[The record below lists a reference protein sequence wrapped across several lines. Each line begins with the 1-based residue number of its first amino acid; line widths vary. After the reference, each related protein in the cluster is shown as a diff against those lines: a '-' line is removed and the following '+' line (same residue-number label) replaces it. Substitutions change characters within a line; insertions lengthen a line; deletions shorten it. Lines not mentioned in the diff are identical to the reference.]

1 MRLEKNLESGSLQ
14 SHRTWQRERQ
24 PCTIRFHP
32 AVRPQG
38 PTPIGGRSSK
48 PIDSLIEILVI
59 PPRIEQLDLEVHE
72 ILRIPGHENQL
83 MLNGDRRD
91 LGIGCGWGAAGP
103 IGVDYARRISVIEYR
118 ETGDAALARGRECRR
133 PYR

>member
-1 MRLEKNLESGSLQ
+1 MRTYSLTCGV
-14 SHRTWQRERQ
+14 SRISR
-24 PCTIRFHP
+24 
-32 AVRPQG
+32 
-38 PTPIGGRSSK
+38 K

-59 PPRIEQLDLEVHE
+59 PPPIEQLNLEVHE
-72 ILRIPGHENQL
+72 ILHIPGHENQL

-91 LGIGCGWGAAGP
+91 LGIGCGWGAADT
-103 IGVDYARRISVIEYR
+103 ITVDYARRISVIEYR